1 MRGRSGAL
9 WSKRGIS
16 VLMACFG
23 LCSLAAIATAGQGQ
37 ATSIVGQVRDESG
50 GVLPGV
56 TVTITSPALQVK
68 EMTVV
73 TDERGQYRLTP
84 LPIGTYEVTYSLPGF
99 QTVKREGLRLTQA
112 FVATVDIS
120 MKLGAVAETITVS
133 GISPVVDRTSTSG
146 ATVLTKET
154 LDLTPTDRNGLLSLV
169 SETPGARGNLDIGGT
184 ALVTIPTINAFG
196 QLAESWQVIDGVV
209 TTSFRSVGGQFG
221 NYFDYLALDEVRTE
235 TVAHDAEMPRI
246 GILTTAV
253 VKSGGNDFH
262 GEASYLDTNQN
273 FQGNNID
280 AALQAQGIKAP
291 PKLDDRHDIDGQ
303 LGGRIIRDNLWFYAA
318 ARRRNNNA
326 DILNAFQP
334 DGSPAVHSQN
344 QGFTTGKLTYQVTPK
359 QQLTSFIQYSTKGEI
374 ANTVT
379 PFVSWESRA
388 QQIWYAETTKVAW
401 QWVPTSSLVSSF
413 TYGFFHVHSRFVGFS
428 TNPPSTD
435 LKTTVTTGDGTNDG
449 SVSQDWNYDTNYTLT
464 WYKPRLLLGDHQFK
478 TGFDYIAASDVSG
491 SAGSPYTYYETVFNG
506 GAPFELYTFN
516 WPAEGLVTD
525 HYLGIY
531 AQDRWKIA
539 PRLTLNL
546 GLRYANDNGFVPS
559 SCRPVGPFAPAACF
573 PQVTMNTWHPLAPRL
588 HAAWDVAGDGKTVV
602 KGGWGRFDHIRE
614 HSPELTNVNPNQG
627 TRTTWRWHDVNADG
641 LYEPGEVNLD
651 ANGADFVSIAASG
664 GGALAAG
671 VPNPNEKEPMI
682 DEYSVSLERQ
692 LISNFA
698 VRATGLVT
706 HSTNTYRIL
715 NTPRPYSAYNI
726 PITKPDPGP
735 DGVLGT
741 ADDPGTSITYYA
753 YPAALAGNAFSQT
766 MLINDPNADQTFK
779 SFELAASKRLSNHW
793 QFNAAYSATKKH
805 IPFGNNPPLAFNP
818 NAEINIA
825 DNTWEW
831 EAKVSG
837 AYLFPFDI
845 TGAANY
851 QNISG
856 TAFARQ
862 VAFTTG
868 GTSTIPSL
876 TANVVPIG
884 TYRLPALN
892 LLDLRIEK
900 AFRLPAGQRA
910 VVRLNIYNSLNAN
923 TTLTVQQLS
932 GAAFLQPTSILP
944 PRLFELGATYSF

>member
-1 MRGRSGAL
+1 VLIAFLGLFAL
-9 WSKRGIS
+9 AD
-16 VLMACFG
+16 V
-23 LCSLAAIATAGQGQ
+23 AAAGQGQ
-37 ATSIVGQVRDESG
+37 VTSIVGQVKDESG

-68 EMTVV
+68 ELTAV

-84 LPIGTYEVTYSLPGF
+84 LPIGTYDVTYTLQGF

-112 FVATVDIS
+112 FVATVDVS
-120 MKLGAVAETITVS
+120 LKLGGVAETITVS
-133 GISPVVDRTSTSG
+133 GASPVVDRTSTSS

-253 VKSGGNDFH
+253 VRSGGNDFH
-262 GEASYLDTNQN
+262 GEASYIDTNN
-273 FQGNNID
+273 SFQGNNID
-280 AALQAQGIKAP
+280 ATLQAQGIKAP

-303 LGGRIIRDNLWFYAA
+303 LGGRIIRDKLWFYAA

-334 DGSPAVHSQN
+334 DGSPAIHTQN
-344 QGFTTGKLTYQVTPK
+344 QGFTTGKLTYQMTPK
-359 QQLTSFIQYSTKGEI
+359 QQLTSYIQYSTKGEL
-374 ANTVT
+374 ANLVT

-388 QQIWYAETTKVAW
+388 QQIWYAETSKVAW
-401 QWVPTSSLVSSF
+401 QWVPNNSIVSSF

-435 LKTTVTTGDGTNDG
+435 IKTTVTTGDGTNDG

-478 TGFDYIAASDVSG
+478 MGFDYIAGSDVSG
-491 SAGSPYTYYETVFNG
+491 SAGSPYTYFETVFNG
-506 GAPFELYTFN
+506 GVPFELYTFN
-516 WPAEGLVTD
+516 WPAEALVTD

-531 AQDRWKIA
+531 AQDRWTIA

-546 GLRYANDNGFVPS
+546 GLRYANDNGFVPAT
-559 SCRPVGPFAPAACF
+559 CRPVGPFAPAACF

-588 HAAWDVAGDGKTVV
+588 HAAWDLAGDGKTVI

-614 HSPELTNVNPNQG
+614 HSPELTNVAPNQG
-627 TRTTWRWHDVNADG
+627 TRTTWLWTDLNKNG
-641 LYEPGEVNLD
+641 LYDSGEVNL
-651 ANGADFVSIAASG
+651 AGNSVAIASSG
-664 GGALAAG
+664 GGTLAAG
-671 VPNPNEKEPMI
+671 VPNPNELEPMI
-682 DEYSVSLERQ
+682 DEYSVSMERQ
-692 LISNFA
+692 LIPNFA
-698 VRATGLVT
+698 LRLTGLIT
-706 HSTNTYRIL
+706 HSTNTYRLL

-735 DGVLGT
+735 DGVLNT
-741 ADDPGTSITYYA
+741 ADDPGSSVTYYA
-753 YPAALAGNAFSQT
+753 YPAALAGSAFAQT

-779 SFELAASKRLSNHW
+779 SFEIAAAKRLSNHW
-793 QFNAAYSATKKH
+793 QFNASYSATKKH
-805 IPFGNNPPLAFNP
+805 IPFGNNPPLADNP

-837 AYLFPFDI
+837 AYLFPAGI
-845 TGAANY
+845 TAAANY

-856 TAFARQ
+856 TAFGRQ

-868 GTSTIPSL
+868 GTSTVPSL
-876 TANVVPIG
+876 TAIVVPIG
-884 TYRLPALN
+884 TYRLPAQN
-892 LLDLRIEK
+892 LLDLRVEK
-900 AFRLPAGQRA
+900 AFRLPARQKFIA
-910 VVRLNIYNSLNAN
+910 RLNIYNALNAN
-923 TTLTVQQLS
+923 TTLSVQQQS
-932 GAAFLQPTSILP
+932 GATFLQPTSILP
-944 PRLFELGATYSF
+944 PRLFELGVTYSF